1 MSELQTNEQNKD
13 SLEPETKNQEEQ
25 KKENSD
31 KSDEKKK
38 AKEQKDKKKQEL
50 QNQQDFDPYSFF
62 KLSIDEPSGDNGNK
76 NGKKPSRF
84 PFLTA
89 LTLTL
94 LALGFINLFM
104 MPKPDNTIPF
114 SQFRKLVEDGEIV
127 RVEMGESTFTGYGP
141 EIAKSDIADSQNAV
155 SEKNEN
161 PFLQNIQIL
170 RQRSQKEVSNRNVYR
185 TTGVLMQDFISLLN
199 QKGVEYKFVV
209 KQSNWFIQLLLN
221 LAFPMAILLLMY
233 FLIFRKMGGGVGG
246 MGSIFGVGGSRAKS
260 VEEGKVKTRFADVAG
275 VDEAKEELVEVVD
288 FLKEPKKYT
297 DIGGKIPKG
306 VLLVGP
312 PGTGKTLLARAVAG
326 EAGVPFFSISGSD
339 FVEMFV
345 GVGASRVRDLFR
357 QAREKAPCI
366 IFIDEIDALGKSRMN
381 GYGGGNDEREQT
393 LNQLLVEMDG
403 FDNEKGLIILAA
415 TNRADILDPALLR
428 PGRFDRQV
436 PVEKPDVK
444 GREAIL
450 KIHAKNVK
458 IDKDVDFVSVAHGTV
473 GFAGADLAN
482 VVNEAALMA
491 VRNGRKKVTME
502 DFNEAI
508 DKVSIG
514 LKKKSRKDNKK
525 EMRLVSVHETGHAL
539 VAAFT
544 PDFAP
549 VNKITVVPRS
559 HGVGGF
565 TQYREEEEKNFMTR
579 KDIINEVD
587 SCLGGRAAEQIVL
600 GDISTGASNDIA
612 RATELI
618 KRMIT
623 DYGMSAK
630 FKNMTLGKGVLG
642 HQGADPNIY
651 REFSEETQRYV
662 DEEIAKIMEERYSY
676 VVELLSKHKDLLE
689 FIANRLLEIETM
701 DGSEF
706 YEIVKGEAHCLELAQ
721 KAKDSQSNDQNAPQS
736 DAAETAKTDEAN
748 TEPSATDSKE
758 SAAQSSGAQNAAD
771 AQETNDVPNA

>member
-1 MSELQTNEQNKD
+1 MSDQQNNENNEKESPVPEQN
-13 SLEPETKNQEEQ
+13 NQ
-25 KKENSD
+25 KKENSE
-31 KSDEKKK
+31 KQDEKKSL
-38 AKEQKDKKKQEL
+38 KEKEDKKKNDL
-50 QNQQDFDPYSFF
+50 QPDFDPYSFF
-62 KLSIDEPSGDNGNK
+62 KLSIDEPSGDEKDNK
-76 NGKKPSRF
+76 NGRKPSRF
-84 PFLTA
+84 PFFTIFMLA
-89 LTLTL
+89 IC
-94 LALGFINLFM
+94 ALGFINFFLA
-104 MPKPDNTIPF
+104 PKPDNMIPF
-114 SQFRKLVEDGEIV
+114 SEFRKLIEDGEIV
-127 RVEMGESTFTGYGP
+127 RVEMGENSFIGYGP
-141 EIAKSDIADSQNAV
+141 ELQTVNAQNQTEGQAEQDTQQEKRLDSLLN
-155 SEKNEN
+155 
-161 PFLQNIQIL
+161 NIQTL
-170 RQRSQKEVSNRNVYR
+170 RQRSQKTLPNRNVYR

-209 KQSNWFIQLLLN
+209 KQTNWFIQLLLN
-221 LAFPMAILLLMY
+221 LAFPVAFLLIMY
-233 FLIFRKMGGGVGG
+233 FLIFRKMGGGMGG
-246 MGSIFGVGGSRAKS
+246 MGSIFGAGGSRAKS

-444 GREAIL
+444 GREEIL
-450 KIHAKNVK
+450 RIHAKNVK

-491 VRNGRKKVTME
+491 VRNGRKKVTMD

-539 VAAFT
+539 VAALT

-623 DYGMSAK
+623 DYGMSDK

-662 DEEIAKIMEERYSY
+662 DEEIARIMEERYSH
-676 VVELLSKHKDLLE
+676 VVELLSGHKELLE

-701 DGSEF
+701 DGKEF
-706 YEIVKGEAHCLELAQ
+706 YEIVKGEAHCLELAEQ
-721 KAKDSQSNDQNAPQS
+721 AKSAVAD
-736 DAAETAKTDEAN
+736 
-748 TEPSATDSKE
+748 EPSAE
-758 SAAQSSGAQNAAD
+758 SDNQ
-771 AQETNDVPNA
+771 